1 MATGTW
7 SETQKPSIPGMYNRF
22 MWAAE
27 NTLSQGTNGI
37 VAMPVKSDWG
47 PVKQVTSVTSIP
59 ELKNKFG
66 SNMDL
71 TAYRLGRLALLGN
84 PKELLLYRL
93 ADSNAKTASITLKDT
108 TADTPVDVI
117 KLETIYPTTRDFN
130 VSIKADII
138 SETVT
143 DITLYEG
150 AEQLYVFKVS
160 GTIDDIV
167 NKINSNDN
175 NVWLKA
181 SKLADGNVPLASIVS
196 QPFTGGNNGI
206 EGITNQDYIDAM
218 AIFEGYKI
226 DAFTLD
232 GTGDTALQMSVQA
245 WIDKNKENGADVI
258 AYVGDGGN
266 VETTLDDINS
276 QSKTFN
282 DEAVVNVGT
291 SGIYE
296 GITYTPAE
304 VACYV
309 AGLGTG
315 KGIKESIVN
324 AKTIFEDVSPKLSK
338 TQVEAALAA
347 GTLVLV
353 NEQQSVIVVDDV
365 NTLKTFKQGQS
376 EAMGYIRAVKFLYT
390 VDKDTSAKRSDF
402 IGQTGNDD
410 IGQKVVISALKKY
423 FETLQSDGVI
433 GDFTVEIDKELQANA
448 KSDEFYW
455 KWNAVY
461 INIMK
466 KIFGTGYVQ

>member
-1 MATGTW
+1 MGTGTW
-7 SETQKPSIPGMYNRF
+7 SETQKPTIPGMYNRF

-27 NTLSQGTNGI
+27 NTLAQGTNGI
-37 VAMPVKSDWG
+37 VAMPVKADWG
-47 PVKQVTSVTSIP
+47 PVKEVVSVTTLT

-66 SNMDL
+66 SNTDL

-117 KLETIYPTTRDFN
+117 ELETIYPTTRDFN

-167 NKINSNDN
+167 NAINSNEE

-181 SKLADGNVPLASIVS
+181 SKVADGTGLASIVN
-196 QPFTGGNNGI
+196 QPLTGGNNGVDN
-206 EGITNQDYIDAM
+206 ITNQEYMDAM
-218 AIFEGYKI
+218 TTFEGYKI
-226 DAFTLD
+226 DGFTLD
-232 GTGDTALQMSVQA
+232 GVSDAALQAAVQA
-245 WIDKNKENGADVI
+245 WVDKNKTSGA
-258 AYVGDGGN
+258 N
-266 VETTLDDINS
+266 VLCFMGAAKDTDIDLVNA
-276 QSKTFN
+276 QSKSFN
-282 DEAVVNVGT
+282 DEVITNVGI

-296 GITYTPAE
+296 GIEYSPAE
-304 VACYV
+304 VACYI
-309 AGLGTG
+309 AGLAVG
-315 KGIKESIVN
+315 KGIKDSIVN
-324 AKTIFEDVSPKLSK
+324 QATIFEDVSPKLTR

-365 NTLKTFKQGQS
+365 NTLKKFAGGQS
-376 EAMGYIRAVKFLYT
+376 EALGYIRAVKFLYT
-390 VDKDTSAKRSDF
+390 VDSDTSAKRSDF
-402 IGQTGNDD
+402 IGKLTNDD
-410 IGQKVVISALKKY
+410 VGQKVVISALKKY
-423 FETLQSDGVI
+423 FETLQGAGVI
-433 GDFTVEIDKELQANA
+433 KDDFTVEIDKELQANA

-455 KWNAVY
+455 KWSATYVNV
-461 INIMK
+461 MK

>member
-1 MATGTW
+1 MGTGTW
-7 SETQKPSIPGMYNRF
+7 SETQKPTIPGMYNRF

-27 NTLSQGTNGI
+27 NTLAQGTNGI
-37 VAMPVKSDWG
+37 VAMPVKADWG
-47 PVKQVTSVTSIP
+47 PVKEVVSVTTLT

-66 SNMDL
+66 SNTDL

-117 KLETIYPTTRDFN
+117 ELETIYPTTRDFN

-167 NKINSNDN
+167 NAINSNEE

-181 SKLADGNVPLASIVS
+181 SKVADGTGLASIVN
-196 QPFTGGNNGI
+196 QPLTGGNNGTDS
-206 EGITNQDYIDAM
+206 ITNEEYMDAM
-218 AIFEGYKI
+218 STFEGYKI
-226 DAFTLD
+226 DGFTLD
-232 GTGDTALQMSVQA
+232 GVSDAALQAAVQA
-245 WIDKNKENGADVI
+245 WVDKNKTNGANILCFMGAAKD
-258 AYVGDGGN
+258 
-266 VETTLDDINS
+266 TDIDIVNT
-276 QSKTFN
+276 QSKAFN
-282 DEAVVNVGT
+282 DEAITNIGV

-296 GITYTPAE
+296 GVEYSPAE
-304 VACYV
+304 VACYIT
-309 AGLGTG
+309 GLAVG
-315 KGIKESIVN
+315 KGIKDSIVN
-324 AKTIFEDVSPKLSK
+324 QATIFEDVSPKLTR
-338 TQVEAALAA
+338 TQVETALAA

-365 NTLKTFKQGQS
+365 NTLKKFADGQS
-376 EAMGYIRAVKFLYT
+376 EALGYIRAVKFLYT
-390 VDKDTSAKRSDF
+390 VDADTSAKRSDF
-402 IGQTGNDD
+402 IGQTNNDD

-423 FETLQSDGVI
+423 FETLQGAGVI
-433 GDFTVEIDKELQANA
+433 KDDFTVEIDKELQANA

-455 KWNAVY
+455 KWSATYVNV
-461 INIMK
+461 MK